1 MFFVHVL
8 NNQGENSASI
18 KDSQVKRGN
27 YKQLEPEKKKC
38 DIHHHFAFKLVFLQV
53 LFLYVGCITTRWQSS
68 GILMVFK
75 PRVYHN
81 QETGLKTPLSLAE
94 A

>member
-18 KDSQVKRGN
+18 KDSHVKRGN
-27 YKQLEPEKKKC
+27 CEQLEPEKKKC
-38 DIHHHFAFKLVFLQV
+38 DIHHFAFKLVFLQV
-53 LFLYVGCITTRWQSS
+53 LFLHVGCITTRWQSS

-75 PRVYHN
+75 LRVYHN